1 MINFVRRY
9 TKSALQQSSS
19 ISTEPTSSEYFK
31 TEIVTPLTNTN
42 TYNYDNASVYDH
54 DGDISS
60 TSMVVI

>member
-42 TYNYDNASVYDH
+42 TYNYDNASVNDH
-54 DGDISS
+54 DGDISL